1 MAAVDKI
8 ECTVHENLTYG
19 AENEDARISISGMSS
34 SELLRFGVCAKFRCS
49 QGSSP
54 NDLSATDLGA
64 QLDEARAEWNRR
76 HPGLPLRDS
85 F

>member
-1 MAAVDKI
+1 MVAVDKI
-8 ECTVHENLTYG
+8 ECTVHENMPYG
-19 AENEDARISISGMSS
+19 PVNEDARISISSMSS

-54 NDLSATDLGA
+54 NDHAAADRVA